1 MNDFISTVFEAPD
14 RTHQYYRQSPTVRAD
29 IAASLAGLTP
39 TRLEH
44 DARSN
49 AYSLFPPGFTA

>member
-1 MNDFISTVFEAPD
+1 
-14 RTHQYYRQSPTVRAD
+14 VRAD

-39 TRLEH
+39 TRLKY

-49 AYSLFPPGFTA
+49 AYSLLPPGFTA